1 MKKAFLGV
9 IREFVNNVNTKSN
22 LSKVDN
28 ESKNH
33 DLNVYIL
40 SKWWFHWN
48 NNVCYKWW
56 NVSQTLSVSSSK
68 VEDIEDESPKR
79 KETISGN
86 RIIDVNKLSDIFG
99 EMLCPEC
106 SS

>member
-9 IREFVNNVNTKSN
+9 IREFVNNVNTKIN

-40 SKWWFHWN
+40 
-48 NNVCYKWW
+48 
-56 NVSQTLSVSSSK
+56 
-68 VEDIEDESPKR
+68 
-79 KETISGN
+79 
-86 RIIDVNKLSDIFG
+86 
-99 EMLCPEC
+99 
-106 SS
+106 